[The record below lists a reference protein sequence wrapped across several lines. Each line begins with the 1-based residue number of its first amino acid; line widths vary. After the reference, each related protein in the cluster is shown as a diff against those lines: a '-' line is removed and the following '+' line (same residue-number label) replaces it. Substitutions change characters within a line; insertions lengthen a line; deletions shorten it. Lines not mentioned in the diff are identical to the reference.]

1 MKLYDDLIAEV
12 RATLDVPGARHYATG
27 SVPPWRDEGENRVL
41 LAKECAFELGGGGRG
56 HGACLVTRDA
66 ELMGESGVTV
76 VGRDLSQLDGD
87 APFCRI
93 TLALTDAIDDGSDT
107 AYKSVQKV
115 DFVKYHVFP
124 EGYMLRISSE
134 GSREQVRVGKRAVKQ
149 GITFA
154 AVGELYAR
162 KYLENADIRAVHTY
176 FVTDADAAEK
186 LKKVADEAKR
196 RTAALN
202 KILKTVMLDCSVCS
216 LKPVCDE
223 VEELKELH
231 FGRNEAAKQQGENK

>member
-66 ELMGESGVTV
+66 ALLGESGVTV

-134 GSREQVRVGKRAVKQ
+134 GGKERVRVSKKAVAEGISFASVGRAY
-149 GITFA
+149 ID
-154 AVGELYAR
+154 
-162 KYLENADIRAVHTY
+162 KYRQNPNVAGVRVV
-176 FVTDADAAEK
+176 FVTDTAA
-186 LKKVADEAKR
+186 LGDVFAQIAKKCSE

-202 KILKTVMLDCSVCS
+202 RILKEVMLDCNVCA

-223 VEELKELH
+223 VEELRELH
-231 FGRNEAAKQQGENK
+231 FGRNKSN